1 MKNMVLIIITS
12 AAQMYCLAK
21 FLPLLIGTLV
31 PEENEHWKLFC
42 LLLEIVDIVFA
53 HITSINA
60 IAVLE
65 GLIEEHHS
73 TFLRIYPNRSLYGSF
88 TFPHDEASTFDPE
101 NMKYYIYN

>member
-1 MKNMVLIIITS
+1 MKIMVLIIITS

-73 TFLRIYPNRSLYGSF
+73 TFLRIYPNRSIIPKMHYMVHYPSHMMRQVPL
-88 TFPHDEASTFDPE
+88 TL
-101 NMKYYIYN
+101 KI